1 MGVFEYV
8 ALLVHIFLSPSHQ
21 IKQNTQISD
30 VQRGEIPVNRTNVN
44 TFAIPAT
51 LPTSLVKTPIP
62 PRQRQFKAQQQLHRL
77 TCYMVG
83 GHGRWSR

>member
-30 VQRGEIPVNRTNVN
+30 VQRGEFHVNRKNVN

-51 LPTSLVKTPIP
+51 LPTSLVKAPIP
-62 PRQRQFKAQQQLHRL
+62 PLKDSSKPNNN
-77 TCYMVG
+77 CID
-83 GHGRWSR
+83 